1 MEIGRDEGGKKGRE
15 EGREGRSNG
24 KRQEDRGILL
34 CFVEFCFIVLYSIPL
49 DSILFFVLRYIDEAN
64 LLYIIVYI
72 KQ

>member
-1 MEIGRDEGGKKGRE
+1 MGREEGGKKGRE
-15 EGREGRSNG
+15 EGREGGSNG

-34 CFVEFCFIVLYSIPL
+34 CFVAFCLIVLYSIPL
-49 DSILFFVLRYIDEAN
+49 DSILFLVLRSIDKAK